1 MLGMRENAMNA
12 SPITDKIIADADA
25 CPETRIVFLIK
36 NLANK
41 CNEFERL
48 YNAALICAGVASK
61 ERGEWAV
68 ERDALLIDK
77 DEYCKVLS
85 VLGMEEDGSPVEEIR
100 EREKITDELRE
111 LLRIEY
117 LRHGA
122 IETPW
127 ICVEADCP
135 RSGKSVFVTGC
146 NCKLDFEM
154 RHIAAVKKELGL

>member
-1 MLGMRENAMNA
+1 MKAALLVENCL
-12 SPITDKIIADADA
+12 D
-25 CPETRIVFLIK
+25 LIK
-36 NLANK
+36 QVLVKHTAAVLEEMRDQIVSRNDRIKHL
-41 CNEFERL
+41 ESQFT
-48 YNAALICAGVASK
+48 ALIG
-61 ERGEWAV
+61 
-68 ERDALLIDK
+68 DK
-77 DEYCKVLS
+77 DEYCKVLR
-85 VLGMEEDGSPVEEIR
+85 VLGMTEDGSPVEEIL

-135 RSGKSVFVTGC
+135 RSGKSVLVTGC

-154 RHIAAVKKELGL
+154 RHIAEIKKELGL

>member
-1 MLGMRENAMNA
+1 MTVDEA
-12 SPITDKIIADADA
+12 
-25 CPETRIVFLIK
+25 
-36 NLANK
+36 LAVI
-41 CNEFERL
+41 EQERL
-48 YNAALICAGVASK
+48 DVLSEGMSEEDVANTAAYVLASAIRKDRKFILSLHESLIA
-61 ERGEWAV
+61 
-68 ERDALLIDK
+68 ERDEMIGRRDSAQVDLEGVCDERDK
-77 DEYCKVLS
+77 
-85 VLGMEEDGSPVEEIR
+85 
-100 EREKITDELRE
+100 LRE

-135 RSGKSVFVTGC
+135 RSGKSVFITGC